1 MSEVPRWRRVIG
13 ALLVVVGCVLVPISL
28 SAVWVRNTLL
38 DTDHY
43 VSTVGPLASNAQ
55 IQQALADRVT
65 NAIFTRVDVNQKIA
79 DALPQKAGFLATPVS
94 NAVHNAAEHAALRLV
109 ESSRFQTLWEKANRR
124 AHGAVVNVLTGGGS
138 RVSTEN
144 GTIAINTG
152 QIVDNVKRK
161 LDA

>member
-55 IQQALADRVT
+55 IQQALEISPGTVARVRKRCVQAGVQE
-65 NAIFTRVDVNQKIA
+65 AILPARAQRVRSRRLDGTQEAYLIA
-79 DALPQKAGFLATPVS
+79 LVCSAPPGVVCAGRCAC
-94 NAVHNAAEHAALRLV
+94 
-109 ESSRFQTLWEKANRR
+109 
-124 AHGAVVNVLTGGGS
+124 
-138 RVSTEN
+138 
-144 GTIAINTG
+144 
-152 QIVDNVKRK
+152 
-161 LDA
+161 